1 MKKVILN
8 LVIVSLF
15 CACSADKTNGTKED
29 NNSEATAVESA
40 AGASSTAGA
49 STAVESTVS
58 VVSAAFSLQETNI
71 AATNAKLNTT
81 FFILLNYKG

>member
-1 MKKVILN
+1 VELN
-8 LVIVSLF
+8 FSVAINYLAGAASTAAAGAAAESV
-15 CACSADKTNGTKED
+15 
-29 NNSEATAVESA
+29 ATVVES

-49 STAVESTVS
+49 STAVESTAS

-71 AATNAKLNTT
+71 AATIAKLKIT